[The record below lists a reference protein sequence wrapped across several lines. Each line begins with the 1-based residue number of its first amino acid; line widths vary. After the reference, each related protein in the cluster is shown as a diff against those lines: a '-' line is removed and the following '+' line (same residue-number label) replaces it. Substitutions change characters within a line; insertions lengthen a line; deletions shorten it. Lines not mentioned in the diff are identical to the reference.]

1 MALQQLQLSQF
12 RNIESAQLSFSADW
26 NLIYGANG
34 SGKTSV
40 LEAIYL
46 LAHGRSFR
54 TSKAHKVIRHE
65 QALYTVFARIGAG
78 AQQIALGVQRDRAGD
93 WLARLNGEKVQRVAD
108 CASLLPVQLITPESF
123 RLFFGGPKERR
134 QFFDM
139 GLFHV
144 EHQFYEVW
152 MRFNK
157 VLKQRNALLKSRQT
171 NAEFYQ
177 FWDQQFVELAIQLQ
191 SMRVAYIELLNV
203 ELQNLIKDVPALL
216 GLQLELV
223 AGWNCRENNAA
234 ELTQQLRDSFAMDL
248 RVGYSQLGPQKA
260 DLRVKVRGE
269 YADEL
274 LSRGQLKVLLFSLK
288 IAQSN
293 VIYRS
298 GHKQPLLLID
308 DLASELDDQSKRQ
321 IFNFL
326 YQLNSQVFI
335 TAIETSQVLPQISS
349 DTEVALFHVEHGQ
362 IERTDENGRRT

>member
-12 RNIESAQLSFSADW
+12 RNIEVAQLHFSAAW

-65 QALYTVFARIGAG
+65 QAQYTVFAKIGAG
-78 AQQIALGVQRDRAGD
+78 AQQVALGVQRDRAGD

-108 CASLLPVQLITPESF
+108 CAALLPVQLITPESF

-144 EHQFYEVW
+144 EHQFFEVW

-171 NAEFYQ
+171 NADYYQ
-177 FWDQQFVELAIQLQ
+177 FWDQQFVELALQLHT
-191 SMRVAYIELLNV
+191 MRLTYIEQLHA
-203 ELQNLIKDVPALL
+203 ELQRLIVDVDALA

-223 AGWNCRENNAA
+223 AGWNCREHSIA
-234 ELTQQLRDSFAMDL
+234 ELHQQLRDGFAMDL

-274 LSRGQLKVLLFSLK
+274 LSRGQLKVLLFALK

-335 TAIETSQVLPQISS
+335 TAIETSQVLPQISE